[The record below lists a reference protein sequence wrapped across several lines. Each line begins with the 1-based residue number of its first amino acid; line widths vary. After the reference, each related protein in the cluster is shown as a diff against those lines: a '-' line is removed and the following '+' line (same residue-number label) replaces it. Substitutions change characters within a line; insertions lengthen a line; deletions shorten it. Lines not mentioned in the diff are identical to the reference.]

1 MNTLATR
8 IKSLRL
14 QHDLTQTQLGEILGV
29 QKSAIAKYESGRV
42 TNLKYEVIEK
52 LCKYFNVSISYLY
65 GADKEQ
71 SQKTSNDIR
80 EDVLNYALGGE
91 MSLESLRELANEYV
105 DYKTDGKT
113 NADKLIEM
121 FNTFNQINNN

>member
-1 MNTLATR
+1 M
-8 IKSLRL
+8 
-14 QHDLTQTQLGEILGV
+14 
-29 QKSAIAKYESGRV
+29 
-42 TNLKYEVIEK
+42 
-52 LCKYFNVSISYLY
+52 
-65 GADKEQ
+65 
-71 SQKTSNDIR
+71 
-80 EDVLNYALGGE
+80 LNYALGGE